1 MSDNFYSVSRVE
13 DGIAVIEFP
22 DGEFHEVS
30 LSLLP
35 SDIKEGNI
43 LVPNDDGNLIHDFN
57 AEEERK
63 KRLLSLQD
71 DIFG

>member
-1 MSDNFYSVSRVE
+1 MNEKYYSVSRIEEGV
-13 DGIAVIEFP
+13 AVIEFP
-22 DGEFHEVS
+22 DTTFHEIP

-35 SDIKEGNI
+35 TDVKEGNI
-43 LVPNDDGNLIHDFN
+43 FILNDNGEFIHDFN